1 MCDNNNGH
9 KEMCAGDAP
18 DKHTSTHTHT
28 QEHTHTQ
35 YAQQE
40 QNEKKPKTKRRKYK
54 YNEKA
59 TKSANKVSNVFGS
72 HLAYT
77 AYEQRAS
84 VMKSARA
91 GDLLRALLPLP
102 LLLPA
107 AATCARSV
115 EDAVTLA
122 PF

>member
-18 DKHTSTHTHT
+18 DKHTNTHSHT
-28 QEHTHTQ
+28 PRTTRAKRKEAKNKKAPIQIQ
-35 YAQQE
+35 IQQ
-40 QNEKKPKTKRRKYK
+40 
-54 YNEKA
+54 KA

-77 AYEQRAS
+77 AYEQLAS

-91 GDLLRALLPLP
+91 GDLLRAMLPLP

-107 AATCARSV
+107 TCARSA

>member
-102 LLLPA
+102 
-107 AATCARSV
+107 ATCARSV

>member
-18 DKHTSTHTHT
+18 DKHTNTHSHT
-28 QEHTHTQ
+28 TRTTRAKRKEAKNKK
-35 YAQQE
+35 AQIQI
-40 QNEKKPKTKRRKYK
+40 QK
-54 YNEKA
+54 KA

-77 AYEQRAS
+77 AYEQLAS

-91 GDLLRALLPLP
+91 GDLLRAMLPLP

-107 AATCARSV
+107 TCARSA